1 VVPRETAATPRSR
14 SRLGKR
20 ELLTTLR
27 KGDDAITLEK
37 RLVYGVGEELILSVN
52 AHWRPEA
59 TPRRASVF
67 DN

>member
-1 VVPRETAATPRSR
+1 
-14 SRLGKR
+14 LGKR